1 MIKVRLNEGFIDVQF
16 LFLFFKFQFPY
27 AVLSCY
33 FTFIDG
39 VCIFLMR

>member
-1 MIKVRLNEGFIDVQF
+1 MKDLLMFNLFI
-16 LFLFFKFQFPY
+16 FKFQFPY

-39 VCIFLMR
+39 VCIFLMTSECESR